1 MSPTEHLYSGQR
13 LKISAYKIIKTK
25 GMDATKLTAVLKR
38 GNIMPSSFRI
48 SRNYFYLRPGEV
60 YSYDEKLPYIHS
72 KTDLRASHA
81 VMTIGTG
88 HEDDQTEVGNEDAQV
103 ETQETKKLR
112 HIVMQNSE
120 GNLFGVDGKGRV
132 DQNSIRQLCLLKV

>member
-1 MSPTEHLYSGQR
+1 
-13 LKISAYKIIKTK
+13 
-25 GMDATKLTAVLKR
+25 
-38 GNIMPSSFRI
+38 
-48 SRNYFYLRPGEV
+48 
-60 YSYDEKLPYIHS
+60 
-72 KTDLRASHA
+72 
-81 VMTIGTG
+81 MTIGTG